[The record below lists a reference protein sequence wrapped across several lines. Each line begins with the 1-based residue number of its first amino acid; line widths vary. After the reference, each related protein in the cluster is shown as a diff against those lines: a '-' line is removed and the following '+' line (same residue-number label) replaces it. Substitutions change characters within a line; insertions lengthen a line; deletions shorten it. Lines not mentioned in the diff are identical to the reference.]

1 MSFIVPCQCL
11 IMDIGVFQ
19 IRIAERYVKR
29 IGIIHDVNQMDK
41 IRSLR
46 IKPVF
51 IDELMTVKDR
61 RSLPGF
67 LSIEKSILAE

>member
-1 MSFIVPCQCL
+1 
-11 IMDIGVFQ
+11 MDIGVFQ

-51 IDELMTVKDR
+51 IDELMTVKR
-61 RSLPGF
+61 PGF
-67 LSIEKSILAE
+67 LFIEKSILAE